1 LSELPK
7 PRCGNLRKAGH
18 GDLMVLVMIAEL
30 FLLVDLSI
38 PKNFR
43 MVFVTVIDGPV
54 KLVAGAVMSTEA
66 DVVVGSVPLVV

>member
-18 GDLMVLVMIAEL
+18 GDLMMLVMIAEV
-30 FLLVDLSI
+30 FGVEALSL

-43 MVFVTVIDGPV
+43 MVFVTVIDGPL
-54 KLVAGAVMSTEA
+54 KLVAEAVMSTEA